1 MPLTELTKIT
11 SPGIKT
17 DTNWVGNNAHFT
29 GITTTDGSFNVGVTT
44 IHSNLAEVHNVVST
58 GVVTATKFVGD
69 GSDLTSLPAGLG
81 TAISADVSKPLNSIY
96 YVNDTL
102 HITENSLVDVPS
114 TSSNA
119 YTQYSNIQ
127 VEDNVN
133 LTVNDD
139 CNFIPDIL
147 SLPT

>member
-11 SPGIKT
+11 GVGIHT
-17 DTNWVGNNAHFT
+17 QSNINSHNITST
-29 GITTTDGSFNVGVTT
+29 GI
-44 IHSNLAEVHNVVST
+44 I
-58 GVVTATKFVGD
+58 TATQFVGD
-69 GSDLTSLPAGLG
+69 INGGGTFTGDISNATGASAGLG
-81 TAISADVSKPLNSIY
+81 TAISSDNTKPLNSIY

-102 HITENSLVDVPS
+102 HITEHSMVDVPA

-133 LTVNDD
+133 LTINDD
-139 CNFIPDIL
+139 CNFIPDVL
-147 SLPT
+147 SLFP

>member
-11 SPGIKT
+11 GPGIKT
-17 DTNWVGNNAHFT
+17 DTNFVGNNAHFT
-29 GITTTDGSFNVGVTT
+29 GILTASNASVGV
-44 IHSNLAEVHNVVST
+44 I
-58 GVVTATKFVGD
+58 TATKFVGD

-102 HITENSLVDVPS
+102 HVTENSLVEVPA

-119 YTQYSNIQ
+119 YTQYANIQ

-133 LTVNDD
+133 LTVNDN

>member
-11 SPGIKT
+11 GPGIKT
-17 DTNWVGNNAHFT
+17 DTNWVGNNGNFT
-29 GITTTDGSFNVGVTT
+29 GI
-44 IHSNLAEVHNVVST
+44 
-58 GVVTATKFVGD
+58 VTATKFVGD
-69 GSDLTSLPAGLG
+69 ISEATGGAGGLG
-81 TAISADVSKPLNSIY
+81 TAISSDNTKPLNSIY

-102 HITENSLVDVPS
+102 HVTEHSMVDVPA

-119 YTQYSNIQ
+119 YTQYANIQ

>member
-11 SPGIKT
+11 GPGIKT
-17 DTNWVGNNAHFT
+17 DTNWVGNNANYT
-29 GITTTDGSFNVGVTT
+29 GI
-44 IHSNLAEVHNVVST
+44 
-58 GVVTATKFVGD
+58 VTATKFVGD

-81 TAISADVSKPLNSIY
+81 TALSSIVNTPLNNIY

-102 HITENSLVDVPS
+102 HITEHTTVDVPG

-127 VEDNVN
+127 VEDNIN
-133 LTVNDD
+133 LTVGGD
-139 CNFIPDIL
+139 CTFTPDIL
-147 SLPT
+147 NLPT

>member
-11 SPGIKT
+11 GPGIKT

-102 HITENSLVDVPS
+102 HVTENSLVDVPA

-119 YTQYSNIQ
+119 YTQYANIQ
-127 VEDNVN
+127 VEDNIN

>member
-1 MPLTELTKIT
+1 MPLTEVTKIT
-11 SPGIKT
+11 GPGIKT
-17 DTNWVGNNAHFT
+17 TTNLVVNHGDFS
-29 GITTTDGSFNVGVTT
+29 GI
-44 IHSNLAEVHNVVST
+44 
-58 GVVTATKFVGD
+58 VTATEFVGD

-81 TAISADVSKPLNSIY
+81 TAISADATKPLNNIF

-102 HITENSLVDVPS
+102 HVTEHSLIEVPA

-119 YTQYSNIQ
+119 YTQYANIQ

-139 CNFIPDIL
+139 CNFIPDVL
-147 SLPT
+147 SLFP

>member
-1 MPLTELTKIT
+1 MPLTNIT
-11 SPGIKT
+11 QITGPGIKT
-17 DTNWVGNNAHFT
+17 TTNLQVNDGQFT
-29 GITTTDGSFNVGVTT
+29 GI
-44 IHSNLAEVHNVVST
+44 
-58 GVVTATKFVGD
+58 VTATKFVGD

-102 HITENSLVDVPS
+102 HVTEHSMVDLPA
-114 TSSNA
+114 TSSVA

-127 VEDNVN
+127 VEDNIN

-139 CNFIPDIL
+139 VEFVPDIL
-147 SLPT
+147 NLSDFM

>member
-1 MPLTELTKIT
+1 MPLTELTTIT
-11 SPGIKT
+11 GPGIHT
-17 DTNWVGNNAHFT
+17 QSNINSHNINST
-29 GITTTDGSFNVGVTT
+29 GI
-44 IHSNLAEVHNVVST
+44 I
-58 GVVTATKFVGD
+58 TATKFVGD

-119 YTQYSNIQ
+119 YTQFSNIQ
-127 VEDNVN
+127 VEDNIN

-139 CNFIPDIL
+139 VEFVPDIL
-147 SLPT
+147 NLSDFM

>member
-11 SPGIKT
+11 GPGIKT
-17 DTNWVGNNAHFT
+17 TANFVGNNADFT
-29 GITTTDGSFNVGVTT
+29 GILTASNLSIGTGVT
-44 IHSNLAEVHNVVST
+44 ISA

-81 TAISADVSKPLNSIY
+81 TALSADVSKPLNSIY
-96 YVNDTL
+96 YVTDTF
-102 HITENSLVDVPS
+102 HVTEHSLVEVPA

-133 LTVNDD
+133 LTVNDN

>member
-1 MPLTELTKIT
+1 MPLTNLTKIT
-11 SPGIKT
+11 GPGIKT
-17 DTNWVGNNAHFT
+17 DTNWVGNNANFT
-29 GITTTDGSFNVGVTT
+29 GILTASNLSIGTGVT
-44 IHSNLAEVHNVVST
+44 ISA
-58 GVVTATKFVGD
+58 GVITATKFVGD

-81 TAISADVSKPLNSIY
+81 TALSADVSKPLNSIY

-102 HITENSLVDVPS
+102 HVTEHSMVDVPA

-119 YTQYSNIQ
+119 YTQYANIQ
-127 VEDNVN
+127 VEDNIN

>member
-11 SPGIKT
+11 GPGIKT
-17 DTNWVGNNAHFT
+17 TTNFVGNNANFT
-29 GITTTDGSFNVGVTT
+29 GILTASSLSIGTGVT
-44 IHSNLAEVHNVVST
+44 ISA

-81 TAISADVSKPLNSIY
+81 TALSADVSKPLNSIY

-102 HITENSLVDVPS
+102 HVTEHSMVDVPA

-119 YTQYSNIQ
+119 YTQYANIQ

>member
-11 SPGIKT
+11 GPGIKT
-17 DTNWVGNNAHFT
+17 TTNFVGNNANFT
-29 GITTTDGSFNVGVTT
+29 GILTASNVSIGTGVT
-44 IHSNLAEVHNVVST
+44 ISA

-81 TAISADVSKPLNSIY
+81 TALTSDVTKPLNSIY

-102 HITENSLVDVPS
+102 HITENSLVDVPA

>member
-1 MPLTELTKIT
+1 MPLTEITKIT
-11 SPGIKT
+11 GPGIM
-17 DTNWVGNNAHFT
+17 
-29 GITTTDGSFNVGVTT
+29 TTTNLVVNHGDFSGILTASNLSIGTGVT
-44 IHSNLAEVHNVVST
+44 ISA

-81 TAISADVSKPLNSIY
+81 TALSADVSKPLNSIY

-102 HITENSLVDVPS
+102 HVTEHSLVEVPA

-119 YTQYSNIQ
+119 YTQYANIQ

-133 LTVNDD
+133 LTVNDN

>member
-1 MPLTELTKIT
+1 MPLTEITKIT
-11 SPGIKT
+11 GPGIKT
-17 DTNWVGNNAHFT
+17 TTNLVVNHGDFS
-29 GITTTDGSFNVGVTT
+29 GILTASNLSIGTGVT
-44 IHSNLAEVHNVVST
+44 ISA

-81 TAISADVSKPLNSIY
+81 TALSSDVTKPLNSIY

-102 HITENSLVDVPS
+102 HVTEHSMVDVPA

-133 LTVNDD
+133 LTINDD
-139 CNFIPDIL
+139 CNFIPDVL
-147 SLPT
+147 SLFP

>member
-11 SPGIKT
+11 GPGIKT
-17 DTNWVGNNAHFT
+17 DTNWVGNNANFT
-29 GITTTDGSFNVGVTT
+29 GILTASNASVGV
-44 IHSNLAEVHNVVST
+44 I
-58 GVVTATKFVGD
+58 TATKFVGD

-81 TAISADVSKPLNSIY
+81 TALSADVSKPLNSIY

-102 HITENSLVDVPS
+102 HVTEHSLVEVPA

-119 YTQYSNIQ
+119 YTQYANIQ

-133 LTVNDD
+133 LTVNDN

>member
-11 SPGIKT
+11 GPGIKT
-17 DTNWVGNNAHFT
+17 TTNLQVNDGQFT
-29 GITTTDGSFNVGVTT
+29 GI
-44 IHSNLAEVHNVVST
+44 
-58 GVVTATKFVGD
+58 VTATKFVGD
-69 GSDLTSLPAGLG
+69 GSDLTSLPAGLV

-102 HITENSLVDVPS
+102 HVTEHSMVDLPA
-114 TSSNA
+114 TSSVA

-127 VEDNVN
+127 VEDNIN

-139 CNFIPDIL
+139 VEFVPDIL
-147 SLPT
+147 NLSDFM

>member
-1 MPLTELTKIT
+1 MPLTEITKIT
-11 SPGIKT
+11 GPGIKT
-17 DTNWVGNNAHFT
+17 TTNLVVNHGDFSGILTASNLSIGTGVTISASGLNVT
-29 GITTTDGSFNVGVTT
+29 GI
-44 IHSNLAEVHNVVST
+44 
-58 GVVTATKFVGD
+58 VTATKFVGD

-81 TAISADVSKPLNSIY
+81 TALSADVSKPLNSIY

-102 HITENSLVDVPS
+102 HVTEHSMVDVPA

-119 YTQYSNIQ
+119 YTQYANIQ

>member
-11 SPGIKT
+11 GPGIKT
-17 DTNWVGNNAHFT
+17 DTNWVGNHGNFT
-29 GITTTDGSFNVGVTT
+29 GI
-44 IHSNLAEVHNVVST
+44 
-58 GVVTATKFVGD
+58 VTATKFVGD

-102 HITENSLVDVPS
+102 HVTEHSMVDLPA
-114 TSSNA
+114 TSSVA